1 MPLLLCGLA
10 LPLGLLAFSSGD
22 RAKAEGG
29 RAPGGRGRGA
39 LRSCLRCRRCTVF
52 SFRPARRPAA
62 VARLKF
68 SAFPRLVSP
77 PKAHT
82 GGVITTKSLL
92 LAGAAALSFTSS
104 LVPPTPL
111 PVLPPLGADAA
122 AAAAAFRLRLP
133 LMLAKAADTTETGE
147 FSNALP
153 WPLPPPPLKKD
164 NSRLRLL
171 LPLLLL
177 LLRLLLLVLLLASP
191 PKGSGKEALLVSKA
205 AARA

>member
-1 MPLLLCGLA
+1 MPLLLGLT

-22 RAKAEGG
+22 RVKAEGD
-29 RAPGGRGRGA
+29 RAPGGRGCGA
-39 LRSCLRCRRCTVF
+39 LRSCLRCRRCTVL

-92 LAGAAALSFTSS
+92 AAAAALSFTSS

-111 PVLPPLGADAA
+111 PVLPLLGAD
-122 AAAAAFRLRLP
+122 AAAAFRLRLP
-133 LMLAKAADTTETGE
+133 LMLAKAADTTEMGE
-147 FSNALP
+147 SSNALP
-153 WPLPPPPLKKD
+153 LPLPPPPLKKD

-171 LPLLLL
+171 LLLPLLLL
-177 LLRLLLLVLLLASP
+177 LLRLLLLLLVLLLASL
-191 PKGSGKEALLVSKA
+191 PKGSGKEALFVSRA
-205 AARA
+205 AARS